1 MKESMIE
8 KTLTSGR
15 KLYIR
20 KLSRPDI
27 RFCRDL
33 MKNRVYPD
41 KSILVID
48 AAKSNDAWLQRG
60 IGGLDDWK
68 AKNGELAPDEILCSL
83 TEVEEIEV
91 LELVKGSQHINPS
104 KPSSSD

>member
-1 MKESMIE
+1 MIE